1 MNLIILFEICW
12 KMGMFLIKTRET
24 SEKLRQRCSEDKGV
38 QKCLIKILKIFVKES
53 KFAGL
58 EARNF
63 FTKVFQ
69 GF

>member
-1 MNLIILFEICW
+1 
-12 KMGMFLIKTRET
+12 MFLIKTRET
-24 SEKLRQRCSEDKGV
+24 SEKLTQRCSEDKGV